1 MTRITEQLQRLK
13 GRIGAASAAAGRDP
27 ASITILAV
35 SKRHSPILIQ
45 EAADSGLQHFGE
57 NYVQEAVEK
66 QPHLADDLTWHFI
79 GRIQSNKT
87 RLIAENFD
95 WTHTVSTERIAA
107 RLSAQRPD
115 SLQEMQVCL
124 QVQPENATDRSGID
138 AAQLPKLAE
147 IVAELPRLR
156 LRGLMI
162 IPLPNQTETQIR
174 TEYAGLRRALI
185 DLQQH
190 GHAVDTLSMGMS
202 SDLEAAI
209 MEGSTMLRIGTAL
222 FGQRDA

>member
-87 RLIAENFD
+87 RLIAENFG

-138 AAQLPKLAE
+138 AAHLPKLAE

-202 SDLEAAI
+202 GDLEAAI